1 MQSTTSSANVCT
13 IPSCTDLQSGDSGKM
28 LGFVALSG
36 SNGQGSQ
43 MNSFPSLGQMS
54 GALDLVPQSGLAV
67 VAALALGLGALAF

>member
-1 MQSTTSSANVCT
+1 
-13 IPSCTDLQSGDSGKM
+13 M